1 MTDYKNLKLIASS
14 SPHIRAKEDTRSI
27 MLDVIIALL
36 PALVFSIYNF
46 GFRALIEV
54 LVSVAACVFWEW
66 GYRKVMKKPQ
76 MVGDFSAIVTGILLA
91 FVCPVTLPW
100 WTLVIGAFFSIV
112 VVKQL
117 YGGIGC
123 NFLNPALAGRAIL
136 LASYATAMTT
146 WVKAGEKLSAFG
158 ANADV
163 ATAATPLAIMKE
175 GTFDALTST
184 YTVTDL
190 FLGKIGGS
198 LGETSALMLLFGFA
212 YLLVRKVI
220 SWHTPVAYIGTVAV
234 ICLISAPAGIGAGTY
249 MLYNLFSGGLMLG
262 AIFMA
267 TDYATSPVTKK
278 GQLIF
283 GIGCGLITVF
293 IRYSGHAGQ
302 QGNDQVHRNAD
313 VGAGERLHP
322 VGRNGVDHGGDH
334 AEHHGAQHAANGS
347 LHGLF
352 GADHG
357 AEFVLAKGSACKVC
371 RSQCIYGCRNNQRT
385 NGCNRIL

>member
-1 MTDYKNLKLIASS
+1 MLRCS
-14 SPHIRAKEDTRSI
+14 SPWPS
-27 MLDVIIALL
+27 
-36 PALVFSIYNF
+36 
-46 GFRALIEV
+46 
-54 LVSVAACVFWEW
+54 CVFWEW
-66 GYRKVMKKPQ
+66 GVPQ
-76 MVGDFSAIVTGILLA
+76 GHEEAPAWSATCLGQSS
-91 FVCPVTLPW
+91 PVSCWRSSAPLTLPW

-198 LGETSALMLLFGFA
+198 LGETSALMPAVRLCVC
-212 YLLVRKVI
+212 LLVRKVI

-234 ICLISAPAGIGAGTY
+234 ILP
-249 MLYNLFSGGLMLG
+249 
-262 AIFMA
+262 
-267 TDYATSPVTKK
+267 
-278 GQLIF
+278 
-283 GIGCGLITVF
+283 
-293 IRYSGHAGQ
+293 
-302 QGNDQVHRNAD
+302 
-313 VGAGERLHP
+313 
-322 VGRNGVDHGGDH
+322 
-334 AEHHGAQHAANGS
+334 
-347 LHGLF
+347 
-352 GADHG
+352 
-357 AEFVLAKGSACKVC
+357 
-371 RSQCIYGCRNNQRT
+371 
-385 NGCNRIL
+385 

>member
-220 SWHTPVAYIGTVAV
+220 SWHTPVAYIGTVA
-234 ICLISAPAGIGAGTY
+234 ILAF
-249 MLYNLFSGGLMLG
+249 LFPQSNDRIAWMAAQVFGGGLMLG

-267 TDYATSPVTKK
+267 TDYVTSPLTKL
-278 GQLIF
+278 GQIVY
-283 GIGCGLITVF
+283 GIGCGIITIL
-293 IRYSGHAGQ
+293 IRYFGGYSEGVTYAILCM
-302 QGNDQVHRNAD
+302 NACAVLLD
-313 VGAGERLHP
+313 KIGRP
-322 VGRNGVDHGGDH
+322 VK
-334 AEHHGAQHAANGS
+334 
-347 LHGLF
+347 F
-352 GADHG
+352 GAPKKE
-357 AEFVLAKGSACKVC
+357 AAKK
-371 RSQCIYGCRNNQRT
+371 
-385 NGCNRIL
+385 